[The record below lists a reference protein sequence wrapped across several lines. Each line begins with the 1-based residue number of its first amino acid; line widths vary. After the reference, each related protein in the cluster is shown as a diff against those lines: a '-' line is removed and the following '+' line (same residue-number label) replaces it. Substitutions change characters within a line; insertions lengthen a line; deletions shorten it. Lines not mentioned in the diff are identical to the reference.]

1 MKSIEMLRLAAA
13 LLIVGCAAP
22 VMADGGG
29 LPPIKP
35 STPTNPRKPSF
46 ILTADGGG
54 LPPIKPNTPTSPR
67 RPPFMLMA
75 DGGGLPPIKKPSSGG
90 PVKPITQFP
99 ITQFNLD

>member
-1 MKSIEMLRLAAA
+1 MKSIELLRFAAA
-13 LLIVGCAAP
+13 LLIAGCAAP
-22 VMADGGG
+22 AMADGGG

-35 STPTNPRKPSF
+35 NTPIPRKPSF

-67 RPPFMLMA
+67 RPSFMLMA

-90 PVKPITQFP
+90 PVKPITQFSVTP
-99 ITQFNLD
+99 FNLD